1 MNQPIHANTEQ
12 LARFAAEQAQRV
24 IKKIPLLGPVSW
36 LMMNN
41 PTTRHCFF
49 ADLEWRVMPP
59 LILEQAKLFMKGDM
73 PTAFVTWAYLS
84 EAVAERYARQPYQLA
99 PGDWKSG
106 DRVFLID
113 LIAPYGGAK
122 DVLDELKATVLA
134 GKGIHQLAP
143 ASPHGATILT
153 L

>member
-1 MNQPIHANTEQ
+1 MTTSTDTEQ
-12 LARFAAEQAQRV
+12 LAKFAAEQAQRV

-36 LMMNN
+36 LLMNN
-41 PTTRHCFF
+41 APTRHIFF

-59 LILEQAKLFMKGDM
+59 LILEQAKLYMKGEM

-84 EAVAERYARQPYQLA
+84 DTIAERFAKPPYHLA

-106 DRVFLID
+106 DNLFLID

-122 DVLDELKATVLA
+122 DVLDDLKQTALA
-134 GKGIHQLAP
+134 GKTIHQLAP
-143 ASPHGATILT
+143 ESMTAAQIIT

>member
-1 MNQPIHANTEQ
+1 MTTPTNTEQ
-12 LARFAAEQAQRV
+12 LAKFAAEQAQRV

-41 PTTRHCFF
+41 PSTRHAFF

-59 LILEQAKLFMKGDM
+59 LVLEQAKLYMKGDM

-84 EAVAERYARQPYQLA
+84 ETVVERFVRPPFHLA

-106 DRVFLID
+106 DKVILID
-113 LIAPYGGAK
+113 LIAPYDGAAE
-122 DVLDELKATVLA
+122 VLADLKQTALA
-134 GKGIHQLAP
+134 GKAIHQVAP
-143 ASPHGATILT
+143 ETASSMNVIT

>member
-1 MNQPIHANTEQ
+1 MTTPTNTEQ
-12 LARFAAEQAQRV
+12 LAKFAAEQAQRV
-24 IKKIPLLGPVSW
+24 IRKIPLLGPVSW

-41 PTTRHCFF
+41 PSTRHAFF

-59 LILEQAKLFMKGDM
+59 LVLEQAKLYMKGDL

-84 EAVAERYARQPYQLA
+84 DAVVERYTNPPYHLA

-106 DRVFLID
+106 EKVFLVD
-113 LIAPYGGAK
+113 LMAPYGGGSE
-122 DVLDELKATVLA
+122 VLADLKQTALA
-134 GKGIHQLAP
+134 GKEIYQLAP
-143 ASPHGATILT
+143 DNASVVKAIT

>member
-1 MNQPIHANTEQ
+1 MTTPANPEQ
-12 LARFAAEQAQRV
+12 LAKFAAEQAQRV

-41 PTTRHCFF
+41 PTTRHTFV

-59 LILEQAKLFMKGDM
+59 LVLEQAKLYMKGEM

-84 EAVAERYARQPYQLA
+84 EAVVERYTKPPYYLA

-106 DRVFLID
+106 DKVFLID
-113 LIAPYGGAK
+113 LIAPYGGAA
-122 DVLDELKATVLA
+122 DVLADLKQTALS
-134 GKGIHQLAP
+134 GKVIHQVAP
-143 ASPHGATILT
+143 ETASTMKVIT

>member
-1 MNQPIHANTEQ
+1 MTLPTETEKLMQ
-12 LARFAAEQAQRV
+12 FAAEQAQRV

-41 PTTRHCFF
+41 PSTRHAFL

-59 LILEQAKLFMKGDM
+59 LVLEQAKLYMKGEM

-84 EAVAERYARQPYQLA
+84 DAVVERYSKPPAHLA

-106 DRVFLID
+106 DRVFLVD
-113 LIAPYGGAK
+113 VFAPYGGTK
-122 DVLDELKATVLA
+122 DVLDDLRKTVLS
-134 GKGIHQLAP
+134 GKTIHQLVP
-143 ASPHGATILT
+143 GSSESMTIVT

>member
-1 MNQPIHANTEQ
+1 MTIPTDNEKLMQ
-12 LARFAAEQAQRV
+12 FAAEQAQRV

-41 PTTRHCFF
+41 PTTRHSFF

-59 LILEQAKLFMKGDM
+59 LILEQAKLYMRGEM
-73 PTAFVTWAYLS
+73 PTAFVTWACLS
-84 EAVAERYARQPYQLA
+84 DAVAERFAKPPYQLA

-106 DRVFLID
+106 NRVFLID
-113 LIAPYGGAK
+113 LIAPYDGAK
-122 DVLDELKATVLA
+122 EVLDDLKATVLN
-134 GKGIHQLAP
+134 GKVLHQLAP
-143 ASPHGATILT
+143 QGERTMHVLE